1 MALQQQRN
9 AMKLSHIQ
17 TPRNLSDCQF
27 DVGYPLIPRQ
37 REYTLADVL
46 YFILLIAIF
55 AGMGVMLAWRG

>member
-1 MALQQQRN
+1 
-9 AMKLSHIQ
+9 MKISHIK

-55 AGMGVMLAWRG
+55 AGLGVMLAWRG